1 MCRDLDAWLLRVNS
15 GDIEERPPV
24 TVDTEPLSDDEHT
37 IELLDTTEYR
47 QVFNAVEFIPERYI
61 K

>member
-1 MCRDLDAWLLRVNS
+1 MCRDLDSWLLRANS

-24 TVDTEPLSDDEHT
+24 TVDTEPLSGDEQT

-61 K
+61 